1 MVLARICVHACLH
14 THRHM
19 LTFFL
24 RLSGMG
30 NPEIAGRLSKQIE
43 VEQQYIHVYP
53 NMTAAWARSDMYLIS
68 MYTITHMYTYI

>member
-1 MVLARICVHACLH
+1 
-14 THRHM
+14 
-19 LTFFL
+19 
-24 RLSGMG
+24 MG

-68 MYTITHMYTYI
+68 MYIITYVYTYRYSHMFMYPVWPYRHIYIPG